1 MSGTHSLHGLNMALI
16 FKIVDASSWRHALQS
31 GEFTGAAIDLQDGFI
46 HFSAANQVAETLQKH
61 FAGKPDLILISVD
74 ADLLG
79 EALKWEV
86 SRGDALFPHL
96 YGNLPISAVV
106 DQFEL
111 PLLADGNHRLPDGL
125 EAS

>member
-1 MSGTHSLHGLNMALI
+1 MPLI
-16 FKIVDASSWRHALQS
+16 YKIVDAPSWRHAIHS

-46 HFSAANQVAETLQKH
+46 HFSAADQVAETLQKH
-61 FAGKPDLILISVD
+61 FAGKADLMLISVD

-96 YGNLPISAVV
+96 YGKLPISAVV
-106 DQFEL
+106 DQFSL
-111 PLLADGNHRLPDGL
+111 PLLPDSNHRLPDGF
-125 EAS
+125 ESS

>member
-1 MSGTHSLHGLNMALI
+1 MSLI
-16 FKIVDASSWRHALQS
+16 YKIVDTPSWCHAIQS
-31 GEFTGAAIDLQDGFI
+31 GEFTGAAIDRQDGFI

-61 FAGKPDLILISVD
+61 FARKPDLMLITVD

-86 SRGDALFPHL
+86 SRADELFPHL

-106 DQFEL
+106 DQIEL
-111 PLLADGNHRLPDGL
+111 PVLPDGSHHL
-125 EAS
+125 PDGFESS